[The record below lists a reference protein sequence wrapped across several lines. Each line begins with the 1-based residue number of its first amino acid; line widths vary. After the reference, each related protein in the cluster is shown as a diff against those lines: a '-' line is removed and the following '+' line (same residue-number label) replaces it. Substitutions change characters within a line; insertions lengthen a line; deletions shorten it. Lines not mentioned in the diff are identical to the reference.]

1 MNGIIS
7 ELRRRNVFRVAAAYL
22 AGAWLLIQII
32 EVLFPIF
39 DLGDATMQLI
49 VILLA
54 VGFVPA
60 VIIAWVFEWTPGGIR
75 RESEAI
81 AADAPADR
89 KATKSL
95 DRIIMVVLALA
106 LGLFSFDRF
115 VLAPE
120 REAALVE
127 DARQAGA
134 KKALEEVRA
143 KAAEIPHASVA
154 VLPFFNIGGDEDNE
168 YFSDG
173 LTETVLHM
181 LAQLPDLK
189 VSARTSA
196 FAFKDKDVDV
206 RTIAVA
212 LGVAHVL
219 EGSVQRAGDRVRV
232 TAQLIRADDGFHVWS
247 QNYDRTLDD
256 IFAIQDEIST
266 DVAAE
271 LGSSLLAG
279 QYGGIQGVDT
289 KSFSAYDLFLKALE
303 QQNINTNDALMRAES
318 LFKQAIGKD
327 PDFADAKLGLARNHL
342 WIRWKG
348 IGRGDEYQAAE
359 SLLEQVLAQ
368 RPDDLAA
375 QVLDLLI
382 DVFSGYAQRDDAWG
396 LDPTLELLVDEMVSL
411 VGQGSVD
418 PFTLRELVGMLRY
431 RDRDEEAIE
440 VLRDALERDPL
451 NFELLW
457 AQATALRAAERFDE
471 ARQSLL
477 TALEIAP
484 DNPMLHINIAF
495 IELERE
501 NYVEAFDWFRQA
513 SVIDPSDPV
522 ATLRL
527 AEFFYLFDLSE
538 QGDAWLAHG
547 RPIGPDRKSLN
558 RYKRDLELISASVAR
573 DDERLLELT
582 ESALAADLEE
592 DIDTF
597 WPIQYY
603 VELMARRGQARAAL
617 DYLSGLVPGL
627 EDYTRLA
634 GATRASF
641 YTQGISS
648 WLQQYVMDRES
659 YRESMATYVNTL
671 DAAGIPW
678 RVNGGEANGISM
690 DASVGKLD
698 EARRVFLEESETWSA
713 YDTRWWQILN
723 YQWLEE
729 FRQDPEVAARLA
741 EHLEQKEQIR
751 KELLEILQRPEWQL

>member
-1 MNGIIS
+1 MGSMNGIIS

-39 DLGDATMQLI
+39 DLGDATMRLI

-303 QQNINTNDALMRAES
+303 
-318 LFKQAIGKD
+318 
-327 PDFADAKLGLARNHL
+327 
-342 WIRWKG
+342 
-348 IGRGDEYQAAE
+348 
-359 SLLEQVLAQ
+359 
-368 RPDDLAA
+368 
-375 QVLDLLI
+375 
-382 DVFSGYAQRDDAWG
+382 
-396 LDPTLELLVDEMVSL
+396 
-411 VGQGSVD
+411 
-418 PFTLRELVGMLRY
+418 
-431 RDRDEEAIE
+431 
-440 VLRDALERDPL
+440 
-451 NFELLW
+451 
-457 AQATALRAAERFDE
+457 
-471 ARQSLL
+471 
-477 TALEIAP
+477 
-484 DNPMLHINIAF
+484 
-495 IELERE
+495 
-501 NYVEAFDWFRQA
+501 
-513 SVIDPSDPV
+513 
-522 ATLRL
+522 
-527 AEFFYLFDLSE
+527 
-538 QGDAWLAHG
+538 
-547 RPIGPDRKSLN
+547 
-558 RYKRDLELISASVAR
+558 
-573 DDERLLELT
+573 
-582 ESALAADLEE
+582 
-592 DIDTF
+592 
-597 WPIQYY
+597 
-603 VELMARRGQARAAL
+603 RR
-617 DYLSGLVPGL
+617 
-627 EDYTRLA
+627 
-634 GATRASF
+634 
-641 YTQGISS
+641 
-648 WLQQYVMDRES
+648 
-659 YRESMATYVNTL
+659 
-671 DAAGIPW
+671 
-678 RVNGGEANGISM
+678 
-690 DASVGKLD
+690 
-698 EARRVFLEESETWSA
+698 
-713 YDTRWWQILN
+713 
-723 YQWLEE
+723 
-729 FRQDPEVAARLA
+729 
-741 EHLEQKEQIR
+741 
-751 KELLEILQRPEWQL
+751 